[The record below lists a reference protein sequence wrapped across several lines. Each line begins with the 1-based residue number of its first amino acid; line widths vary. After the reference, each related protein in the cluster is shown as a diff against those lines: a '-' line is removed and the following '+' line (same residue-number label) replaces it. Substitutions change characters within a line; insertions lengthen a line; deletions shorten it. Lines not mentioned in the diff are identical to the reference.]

1 MERSIRAGNPMNMAA
16 DLRQRLAALRAA
28 RSTGAAEGFTLIE
41 MMIVIAI
48 MLILLSIAAGRY
60 EMSITRAKEAAL
72 EQDLSVMR
80 RAIDQ
85 YTIDKEQ
92 PPQSLQDLVSSGYIR
107 GIPVD
112 PFTRRPDWT
121 TTQDN
126 VVLTP
131 EQTQFGIT
139 NVHSSSNAV
148 SPFTHTPYSSW

>member
-1 MERSIRAGNPMNMAA
+1 MAEQ
-16 DLRQRLAALRAA
+16 LRRRLDTLRASSPA
-28 RSTGAAEGFTLIE
+28 SLEAGFTLLE

-48 MLILLSIAAGRY
+48 MLILLAIGAGRY
-60 EMSITRAKEAAL
+60 QMSITRAKEAAL

-85 YTIDKEQ
+85 YTIDKEA
-92 PPQSLQDLVSSGYIR
+92 PPQSLDDLVTAGYLR

-112 PFTRRPDWT
+112 PFTHRRNWT

-139 NVHSSSNAV
+139 NVHSASNEI
-148 SPFTHTPYSSW
+148 SPFEKTPYSSW